1 MNNPLLY
8 NALLNGFSGG
18 AVTNLW
24 VPDLAASS
32 FANTKAQAIAFA
44 TEVDSLI
51 PTITNGATASQGQ
64 LLSAISQ
71 AIMNRP
77 AVTGTLTYSDIAESI
92 ASMFNEIT
100 AALVSTENEI
110 VVPVVLTPSGAG
122 GFTNVLVYN
131 ASALDAKHKLE
142 IGYDFTATDAT
153 IPTAP
158 VVTEFR
164 SNRTYYYTGG
174 VITQLEASDAFT
186 STNIQVVISGTNIEI
201 QGAFNA
207 AGGHTLNYVG
217 SLYTRL
223 VTISP

>member
-122 GFTNVLVYN
+122 GFTGGRIFPNPDG
-131 ASALDAKHKLE
+131 AMFPK
-142 IGYDFTATDAT
+142 
-153 IPTAP
+153 PTEP
-158 VVTEFR
+158 
-164 SNRTYYYTGG
+164 
-174 VITQLEASDAFT
+174 FT
-186 STNIQVVISGTNIEI
+186 SRSYPARRSVLDWPAENGGT
-201 QGAFNA
+201 GA
-207 AGGHTLNYVG
+207 
-217 SLYTRL
+217 
-223 VTISP
+223 